1 MLRYVKCF
9 FIYKH
14 VKKVYNAFMYC
25 SDGKIYIDDH
35 DRCSDS
41 KNYAEAVSCPLLA
54 ALGLGVVYLED
65 SLTVT
70 NCGFFEKF
78 ERKLHIVRN
87 NETDNID

>member
-1 MLRYVKCF
+1 MLRYVKYS

-25 SDGKIYIDDH
+25 SDGKIYIEDD
-35 DRCSDS
+35 DQCIDC
-41 KNYAEAVSCPLLA
+41 KNYAEGVSCPLLT
-54 ALGLGVVYLED
+54 ALGLGVVYMED

-78 ERKLHIVRN
+78 VRKLHIVRN